1 MTHRLNRSPASHQ
14 PLHFWQRGSLSLHRL
29 TRAAELDELGNAWLI
44 LLRKTKEPSPAQ
56 DEGRKTLR
64 EPEPLPT
71 AAAGPAPRRLTTP
84 ERGIRTTSV
93 NQPTNRAH
101 LSRVFRLSSFVRG
114 IPPTMTYH
122 RRTPRPDPDPGPHLS
137 EDQAIHAVLRAA
149 RHLSNEAWAELA
161 GVSAQT
167 VYNLRTGRVRYPRY
181 RTLVA
186 LARAVGLSL
195 RAYRAN
201 D

>member
-71 AAAGPAPRRLTTP
+71 AAAGRAPRRLTTP

-114 IPPTMTYH
+114 TPPTMTYH
-122 RRTPRPDPDPGPHLS
+122 RRTPRPDPDPGPHPS